1 MLSLPEGDTDG
12 DHDDDADYVDGG
24 DYAMMIMFCIVEMMV
39 KVIPHYVSLFFCTKG
54 CFSSE

>member
-39 KVIPHYVSLFFCTKG
+39 KVISHYVSLFFCTKG

>member
-12 DHDDDADYVDGG
+12 DHDDDDADYVDGG

-39 KVIPHYVSLFFCTKG
+39 KVTPHYVSLFFCTK
-54 CFSSE
+54 